1 MSTLTAAE
9 DRSVKLVQRRHLFQK
24 VATFSL
30 GDRSIDVVREGY
42 QVTSIPYR
50 DVASVR
56 LAFIGANNCG
66 GEAFPA
72 YACYLRSRHG
82 EKLKLTNLRFE
93 GPGEVSD
100 HSVSYTTF
108 VRCLHQ
114 KLLPLRHDV
123 RFVQGSD
130 LYYWMGWVGM
140 AMSLLL
146 LLMLPLLF
154 LADDGGMMLLRKG
167 WVFCLMPL
175 LVSATFLPLIRR
187 GRARPY
193 DPEDLPEEHLPAAEG
208 PGVGE

>member
-1 MSTLTAAE
+1 M
-9 DRSVKLVQRRHLFQK
+9 RLVQRRHLFQK
-24 VATFSL
+24 VATVSL
-30 GDRSIDVVREGY
+30 GDRSIDVVREGH

-56 LAFIGANNCG
+56 LAFIGANNSG

-82 EKLKLTNLRFE
+82 NKLKLTNLRFE

-100 HSVSYTTF
+100 HSVAYTTF

-114 KLLPLRHDV
+114 KLLPLRYGV

-130 LYYWMGWVGM
+130 LYYWM
-140 AMSLLL
+140 
-146 LLMLPLLF
+146 
-154 LADDGGMMLLRKG
+154 G

-193 DPEDLPEEHLPAAEG
+193 DPEDLPEEHLPVAEG
-208 PGVGE
+208 PGLDM